1 MTRSLK
7 TKFLGA
13 AIVAGLC
20 LSGAQAQGFGDRLK
34 KLAKKEAAEK
44 VEDVIG
50 KSAAQYSP
58 QASVGGASASGGASV
73 APPSQ
78 DLMDLTQ
85 CSDLKVSNVM
95 VGKLGEFT
103 FQQGLSQ
110 EERTGFINR
119 RAATPTNGCILPS
132 IDAYEAIYMEVD
144 TAKFKAMGSFELQCV
159 ESATKK
165 NANDPLPNRGM
176 SHISEKHMMLNC
188 GNSEG
193 IEECISGSNSDRASA
208 WSKSLESRGKTM
220 LSVHAPTNHNDPG
233 TNIYC
238 QYYNPASGKSLFG
251 FQFLRRKG

>member
-1 MTRSLK
+1 MTKFLK
-7 TKFLGA
+7 TKILGA
-13 AIVAGLC
+13 ALIAGLC
-20 LSGAQAQGFGDRLK
+20 VSGAQAQGFGDRLK
-34 KLAKKEAAEK
+34 KLAKKEATEK
-44 VEDVIG
+44 VEDAIG
-50 KSAAQYSP
+50 NAAGQSTS
-58 QASVGGASASGGASV
+58 QTSVGSVGASGGASV
-73 APPSQ
+73 SPPSQ

-85 CSDLKVSNVM
+85 CADLKVSSVM

-110 EERTGFINR
+110 EERSGFINR
-119 RAATPTNGCILPS
+119 RSVSPTNGCILPS

-165 NANDPLPNRGM
+165 GANDPLPNRGM

-193 IEECISGSNSDRASA
+193 IEECVSGSNSDRASA

-220 LSVHAPTNHNDPG
+220 LSVHAPTYHNDPG

>member
-1 MTRSLK
+1 MKRSLQ
-7 TKFLGA
+7 TKLLGA
-13 AIVAGLC
+13 ALIASLC
-20 LSGAQAQGFGDRLK
+20 ASGAQAQSFGDRFK
-34 KLAKKEAAEK
+34 KLAKKEATEK
-44 VEDVIG
+44 VEEVINDAAG
-50 KSAAQYSP
+50 QSASEAPIGS
-58 QASVGGASASGGASV
+58 ASASGGASI

-78 DLMDLTQ
+78 ELMDLTQ

-119 RAATPTNGCILPS
+119 RAVTPTNGCILPS
-132 IDAYEAIYMEVD
+132 LDSYEAIYMEVD

-159 ESATKK
+159 NSATKK
-165 NANDPLPNRGM
+165 NANDPLPTRGM

-193 IEECISGSNSDRASA
+193 IEQCISGSNSDRANA
-208 WSKSLESRGKTM
+208 WAEVLESRGTTM
-220 LSVHAPTNHNDPG
+220 LSVHAPVYHNDPG

-238 QYYNPASGKSLFG
+238 QYYNPSSGKSLFG
-251 FQFLRRKG
+251 FQFLRRDG

>member
-1 MTRSLK
+1 
-7 TKFLGA
+7 
-13 AIVAGLC
+13 
-20 LSGAQAQGFGDRLK
+20 
-34 KLAKKEAAEK
+34 
-44 VEDVIG
+44 
-50 KSAAQYSP
+50 
-58 QASVGGASASGGASV
+58 
-73 APPSQ
+73 
-78 DLMDLTQ
+78 
-85 CSDLKVSNVM
+85 
-95 VGKLGEFT
+95 
-103 FQQGLSQ
+103 
-110 EERTGFINR
+110 
-119 RAATPTNGCILPS
+119 
-132 IDAYEAIYMEVD
+132 MEVD

-220 LSVHAPTNHNDPG
+220 LSVHAPTYHNDPG